1 MDLLKIG
8 CLQVEK
14 PKRKSTRKQVRDAE
28 KALLN
33 KILAEMRNKKRSI
46 PKEWERGFNS
56 AMSAVEMFR
65 DE

>member
-1 MDLLKIG
+1 MDLLKIR

-14 PKRKSTRKQVRDAE
+14 PRRKSTRQQIRDAE

-56 AMSAVEMFR
+56 AMSAVESLKN
-65 DE
+65 D

>member
-1 MDLLKIG
+1 MDLLKIR
-8 CLQVEK
+8 CLQVEN
-14 PKRKSTRKQVRDAE
+14 PKRKSARQQVRDAE

-33 KILAEMRNKKRSI
+33 KLLAEMRNKKRSI

-56 AMSAVEMFR
+56 AMSAVESFK